1 MGPLL
6 LVSFLFLVA
15 LGVPIGYTLGIVSVG
30 AVWAAWEPEFLLVLA
45 RKMVSGV
52 DSYTIMAMPL
62 FMLAGSIMNKAK
74 ITDALVDFSHALV
87 GHIRG
92 GLAQVNIVASIMFA
106 GLTGVAMAD
115 VAALGSILIPAME
128 KDGYGKPFAA
138 AITAASSVIGPIIP
152 PSLVMLIYAH
162 VMGVSVAAL
171 FLAGVIPGL
180 MMGLG
185 LMITTAIIS
194 KKRNYPKRGK
204 RPTIRK
210 VTMSLFKSAPALGC
224 PVIILGGIIFGICTP
239 TEAAALAVLYSFLLG
254 FFFYRT
260 LTFRDLPAIF
270 LSSMVHTSVIF
281 LIIGT
286 ASQLGLLITD
296 ISLPQEITE
305 GMLGFTQNKFL
316 MLIIIN
322 LFLLLMGMI
331 LEIIPNV
338 VLLSPILA
346 PLAIALGVDP
356 IHFALILLVNLN
368 IGMNT
373 PPMGGLLF
381 ITASMAGEK
390 FDAVMK
396 EMWPFIGTQIVTL
409 FFITYIP
416 ETTLWLPRLFGFL

>member
-30 AVWAAWEPEFLLVLA
+30 AVWIAWEPEFLLVLA

-74 ITDALVDFSHALV
+74 ITDALVDFSHSLV

-171 FLAGVIPGL
+171 FLAGVIPGI
-180 MMGLG
+180 MMGLM
-185 LMITTAIIS
+185 LMVTTAIIS

-204 RPTIRK
+204 RPTVRK
-210 VTMSLFKSAPALGC
+210 VTMSFFKSMPALGC

-254 FFFYRT
+254 FFLYRT

-296 ISLPQEITE
+296 VSLPQEISE

-346 PLAIALGVDP
+346 PLAISLGVDP

-390 FDAVMK
+390 FDAVMR
-396 EMWPFIGTQIVTL
+396 EIWPFIATQIVTL
-409 FFITYIP
+409 LFITYIP

>member
-1 MGPLL
+1 MGPILL
-6 LVSFLFLVA
+6 ASFLFLVA

-30 AVWAAWEPEFLLVLA
+30 AVWVAWEPEYLLVLA

-74 ITDALVDFSHALV
+74 ITDALVDFSHSLV

-115 VAALGSILIPAME
+115 VAALGSILIPAMD
-128 KDGYGKPFAA
+128 KDGYGRPFAA

-171 FLAGVIPGL
+171 FLAGIIPGL
-180 MMGLG
+180 MMGLM

-194 KKRNYPKRGK
+194 KKRNYPKRGS
-204 RPTIRK
+204 RPTIKR
-210 VTMSLFKSAPALGC
+210 VTMSLFRSLPALGC

-260 LTFRDLPAIF
+260 LKISDLPGIF
-270 LSSMVHTSVIF
+270 LSSMVHTSVVF

-296 ISLPQEITE
+296 VRLPQEISE
-305 GMLGFTQNKFL
+305 GMLGITQNKFL

-396 EMWPFIGTQIVTL
+396 EMWPFIATQIVTL
-409 FFITYIP
+409 LFITYIP
-416 ETTLWLPRLFGFL
+416 ETTLWIPRFFGFL

>member
-30 AVWAAWEPEFLLVLA
+30 AVWIAWEPEFLLILA

-185 LMITTAIIS
+185 LMVTTAIIS

-254 FFFYRT
+254 YFFYRT

-296 ISLPQEITE
+296 ISLPQEISE
-305 GMLGFTQNKFL
+305 GMLGFTQNKYL

-322 LFLLLMGMI
+322 LFLILMGMI

>member
-30 AVWAAWEPEFLLVLA
+30 AVWVAWEPEFLLILA

-180 MMGLG
+180 MMGLS
-185 LMITTAIIS
+185 LMVTTAIIS

-204 RPTIRK
+204 RPTLRK

-296 ISLPQEITE
+296 ISLPQEISE
-305 GMLGFTQNKFL
+305 GMLEFTQNKFL

-396 EMWPFIGTQIVTL
+396 EMWPFIGTQIIAL
-409 FFITYIP
+409 LFITYIP

>member
-1 MGPLL
+1 
-6 LVSFLFLVA
+6 
-15 LGVPIGYTLGIVSVG
+15 
-30 AVWAAWEPEFLLVLA
+30 
-45 RKMVSGV
+45 
-52 DSYTIMAMPL
+52 
-62 FMLAGSIMNKAK
+62 
-74 ITDALVDFSHALV
+74 
-87 GHIRG
+87 
-92 GLAQVNIVASIMFA
+92 
-106 GLTGVAMAD
+106 
-115 VAALGSILIPAME
+115 
-128 KDGYGKPFAA
+128 
-138 AITAASSVIGPIIP
+138 
-152 PSLVMLIYAH
+152 
-162 VMGVSVAAL
+162 
-171 FLAGVIPGL
+171 
-180 MMGLG
+180 
-185 LMITTAIIS
+185 
-194 KKRNYPKRGK
+194 
-204 RPTIRK
+204 
-210 VTMSLFKSAPALGC
+210 MSLFRSLPALGC

-260 LTFRDLPAIF
+260 LKISDLPGIF
-270 LSSMVHTSVIF
+270 LSSMVHTSVVF

-296 ISLPQEITE
+296 VRLPQEISE
-305 GMLGFTQNKFL
+305 GMLGLTQNKFL

-390 FDAVMK
+390 FDTVMK
-396 EMWPFIGTQIVTL
+396 EMWPFIATQIVTL
-409 FFITYIP
+409 LFITYIP
-416 ETTLWLPRLFGFL
+416 ETTLWIPRFFGFL

>member
-1 MGPLL
+1 MGPILL
-6 LVSFLFLVA
+6 ASFLFLVA
-15 LGVPIGYTLGIVSVG
+15 LGVPIGYTLGIISVG
-30 AVWAAWEPEFLLVLA
+30 AVWAAWEPEFLMVLS

-115 VAALGSILIPAME
+115 VAALGSILIPAMD

-171 FLAGVIPGL
+171 FLAGIIPGI
-180 MMGLG
+180 MMGLM
-185 LMITTAIIS
+185 LMVTTAIIS
-194 KKRNYPKRGK
+194 KRRNYPKRGS
-204 RPTIRK
+204 RPTVKR
-210 VTMSLFKSAPALGC
+210 VTMTLLKSMPALGC
-224 PVIILGGIIFGICTP
+224 PIIILGGIIFGICTP
-239 TEAAALAVLYSFLLG
+239 TEAAALAVLYSFFLG

-260 LTFRDLPAIF
+260 LKVKDLPPIF
-270 LSSMVHTSVIF
+270 LSSMVHTSVVF

-296 ISLPQEITE
+296 ISLPQEISE
-305 GMLGFTQNKFL
+305 GMLGFTQNKIL
-316 MLIIIN
+316 MLVIIN

-346 PLAIALGVDP
+346 PLAIALGVHP

-381 ITASMAGEK
+381 ITSSMAGEK
-390 FDAVMK
+390 FDDVMR
-396 EMWPFIGTQIVTL
+396 EMWPFIATQIVTL
-409 FFITYIP
+409 LFITYIP
-416 ETTLWLPRLFGFL
+416 ETTLWIPRMFGFL

>member
-1 MGPLL
+1 MGFALL
-6 LVSFLFLVA
+6 GSFLFLVFV
-15 LGVPIGYTLGIVSVG
+15 GVPIGYTLGIVSVG
-30 AVWAAWEPEFLLVLA
+30 AVWSAWEPQYMIVLA

-62 FMLAGSIMNKAK
+62 FMLAGNIMNKAK
-74 ITDALVDFSHALV
+74 ITDALVDFSHSLV

-92 GLAQVNIVASIMFA
+92 GLAQVNIVASILFA

-115 VAALGSILIPAME
+115 VAALGSILIPAMHR
-128 KDGYGKPFAA
+128 DGYTKKFAA

-171 FLAGVIPGL
+171 FLAGVIPGIL
-180 MMGLG
+180 MGLM
-185 LMITTAIIS
+185 LMVTTAIIA
-194 KKRNYPKRGK
+194 KKRNYPKRGS
-204 RPTIRK
+204 RPTVKK
-210 VTMSLFKSAPALGC
+210 VTMSLFRSMPALGC
-224 PVIILGGIIFGICTP
+224 PIIILGGIIFGIATP
-239 TEAAALAVLYSFLLG
+239 TEAAGLAVLYSFLLG

-260 LTFRDLPAIF
+260 LKLTHLKGIL
-270 LSSMVHTSVIF
+270 LSSMVHTSVVF

-286 ASQLGLLITD
+286 ASQMGYLITD
-296 ISLPQEITE
+296 INLPQKISQGFLTVTE
-305 GMLGFTQNKFL
+305 NPII
-316 MLIIIN
+316 MLIVIN

-346 PLAIALGVDP
+346 PLAMEMGVDP
-356 IHFALILLVNLN
+356 IHFAMILLINLN

-381 ITASMAGEK
+381 ITSSMAGEK
-390 FDAVMK
+390 FDNVMH
-396 EMWPFIGTQIVTL
+396 EMWPFIGTQILTL
-409 FFITYIP
+409 LLITYWP
-416 ETTLWLPRLFGFL
+416 ATTLWLPRLFGFH

>member
-6 LVSFLFLVA
+6 LISFLFLVA

-30 AVWAAWEPEFLLVLA
+30 AVWMAWEPEFLVVLA
-45 RKMVSGV
+45 RKMISGV

-115 VAALGSILIPAME
+115 VAALGSILIPAMD

-171 FLAGVIPGL
+171 FLAGIIPGI
-180 MMGLG
+180 MMGLM
-185 LMITTAIIS
+185 LMVTTAIIS

-204 RPTIRK
+204 RPSVRV
-210 VTMSLFKSAPALGC
+210 VTMSLFKSMPALGC
-224 PVIILGGIIFGICTP
+224 PIIILGGIIFGVCTP

-260 LTFRDLPAIF
+260 LTFRDLPGIF
-270 LSSMVHTSVIF
+270 LSSMVHTSVVF

-296 ISLPQEITE
+296 ISLPQEISE

-346 PLAIALGVDP
+346 PLAVGLGVDP

-390 FDAVMK
+390 FDAVMR
-396 EMWPFIGTQIVTL
+396 EMWPFIATQIITL
-409 FFITYIP
+409 LFITYIP
-416 ETTLWLPRLFGFL
+416 ETTLWIPRLFGFL

>member
-1 MGPLL
+1 MGPILL
-6 LVSFLFLVA
+6 TSFLFLVA

-92 GLAQVNIVASIMFA
+92 GLAQVNIVASILFA

-138 AITAASSVIGPIIP
+138 AITAASSVVGPIIP

-171 FLAGVIPGL
+171 FLAGIIPGL
-180 MMGLG
+180 MMGFM
-185 LMITTAIIS
+185 LMITTGIIA
-194 KKRNYPKRGK
+194 KKRNYPKRGS
-204 RPTIRK
+204 RPTVKR
-210 VTMSLFKSAPALGC
+210 VGMTLFKSMPALGC
-224 PVIILGGIIFGICTP
+224 PIIILGGIIFGICTP
-239 TEAAALAVLYSFLLG
+239 TEAAGLAVLYSFLLG
-254 FFFYRT
+254 FFFYKT
-260 LTFRDLPAIF
+260 LKIKDLPPIF
-270 LSSMVHTSVIF
+270 LSSMVHTSVVF

-296 ISLPQEITE
+296 ISLPQEISE
-305 GMLGFTQNKFL
+305 SMLNLTQNKVL
-316 MLIIIN
+316 MLVIIN
-322 LFLLLMGMI
+322 IFLLMMGMI

-346 PLAIALGVDP
+346 PLAIELGVHP

-381 ITASMAGEK
+381 ITSSMAGEK
-390 FDAVMK
+390 FDTVMR
-396 EMWPFIGTQIVTL
+396 EIWPFIATQIVTL
-409 FFITYIP
+409 LFITYIP
-416 ETTLWLPRLFGFL
+416 ETTLWIPRYFGFL

>member
-1 MGPLL
+1 MGPILL
-6 LVSFLFLVA
+6 ASFLFLVA

-30 AVWAAWEPEFLLVLA
+30 AVWVAWEPEYLLVLA

-115 VAALGSILIPAME
+115 VAALGSILIPAMD
-128 KDGYGKPFAA
+128 KDGYGRPFAA

-171 FLAGVIPGL
+171 FLAGIIPGL
-180 MMGLG
+180 MMGLM
-185 LMITTAIIS
+185 LMVTTAIIS
-194 KKRNYPKRGK
+194 KKRNYPKRGS
-204 RPTIRK
+204 RPTIKR
-210 VTMSLFKSAPALGC
+210 VTMSLFKSMPALGC

-254 FFFYRT
+254 FFLYRT
-260 LTFRDLPAIF
+260 LKISDLPAIF
-270 LSSMVHTSVIF
+270 LSSMVHTSVVF

-296 ISLPQEITE
+296 VSLPQEISE
-305 GMLGFTQNKFL
+305 GMLGLTQNKIV

-346 PLAIALGVDP
+346 PLAIALGVHP

-381 ITASMAGEK
+381 ITSSMAGEK
-390 FDAVMK
+390 FDAVMR
-396 EMWPFIGTQIVTL
+396 EMWPFIATQIVTL
-409 FFITYIP
+409 MFITYVP
-416 ETTLWLPRLFGFL
+416 ETTLWIPRFFGFL

>member
-30 AVWAAWEPEFLLVLA
+30 AVWIAWEPEFLLILA

-185 LMITTAIIS
+185 LMVTTAIIS

-224 PVIILGGIIFGICTP
+224 PVIILGGIIFGIATP

-296 ISLPQEITE
+296 ISLPQEISE

>member
-15 LGVPIGYTLGIVSVG
+15 VGVPIGYTLGIVSVG
-30 AVWAAWEPEFLLVLA
+30 AVHIAWEPQYLLVLS

-62 FMLAGSIMNKAK
+62 FMLAGNLMNKAK
-74 ITDALVDFSHALV
+74 ITDALVDFSHSLV

-171 FLAGVIPGL
+171 FLAGVIPGI
-180 MMGLG
+180 MMGLM
-185 LMITTAIIS
+185 LMVTTGIIS
-194 KKRNYPKRGK
+194 KKRNYPKRGT
-204 RPTIRK
+204 RPTLKK
-210 VTMSLFKSAPALGC
+210 VSMSLFKSLPALGC
-224 PVIILGGIIFGICTP
+224 PVIILGGIVFGVCTP

-254 FFFYRT
+254 FFLYRT
-260 LTFRDLPAIF
+260 IKLNDLPGIF
-270 LSSMVHTSVIF
+270 LSSMVHTSVVF

-286 ASQLGLLITD
+286 ASQLGYLITD
-296 ISLPQEITE
+296 VSLPQEISQ
-305 GMLGFTQNKFL
+305 GMLGITTNKYL

-338 VLLSPILA
+338 VLLSPIFA
-346 PLAIALGVDP
+346 PLAVALGVHP

-381 ITASMAGEK
+381 ITSSMAGER
-390 FDAVMK
+390 FDRVMH
-396 EMWPFIGTQIVTL
+396 EMWPFIGTQIITL

>member
-185 LMITTAIIS
+185 LMVTTAIIS

-224 PVIILGGIIFGICTP
+224 PVIILGGIIFGIATP

-296 ISLPQEITE
+296 ISLPQEISE

>member
-30 AVWAAWEPEFLLVLA
+30 AVWVAWEPEFLLILA

-185 LMITTAIIS
+185 LMVTTAIIS

-224 PVIILGGIIFGICTP
+224 PVIILGGIIFGIATP

-296 ISLPQEITE
+296 ISLPQEISE

>member
-1 MGPLL
+1 MGPILL
-6 LVSFLFLVA
+6 ASFLFLVA

-30 AVWAAWEPEFLLVLA
+30 AVWVAWEPEYLLVLA

-171 FLAGVIPGL
+171 FLAGIIPGL
-180 MMGLG
+180 MMGLM
-185 LMITTAIIS
+185 LMVTTAIIS
-194 KKRNYPKRGK
+194 KKRNYPKRGS
-204 RPTIRK
+204 RPTLKR
-210 VTMSLFKSAPALGC
+210 VTMSLFKSMPALGC

-254 FFFYRT
+254 FFLYGT
-260 LTFRDLPAIF
+260 LKIKDLPGIF
-270 LSSMVHTSVIF
+270 LSSMVHTSVVF

-296 ISLPQEITE
+296 VSLPQEISE
-305 GMLGFTQNKFL
+305 GMLGITQNKVV

-381 ITASMAGEK
+381 ITSSMAGEK

-396 EMWPFIGTQIVTL
+396 EIWPFIATQIVTL
-409 FFITYIP
+409 LFITYIP
-416 ETTLWLPRLFGFL
+416 ETTLWIPRFFGFL

>member
-171 FLAGVIPGL
+171 FLAGVIPGI

-185 LMITTAIIS
+185 LMVTTAIIS

-254 FFFYRT
+254 YFFYRT

-296 ISLPQEITE
+296 ISLPQEISE
-305 GMLGFTQNKFL
+305 GMLGFTQNKFV